1 MTSPRT
7 TDERVING
15 RVIRRFVD
23 APALCAGIASD
34 IEGVV
39 SSAVRDRGECHLVLT
54 GGTVGIALLRHVG
67 LESSLVD
74 WSDVH
79 IWWGDERFVE
89 TGSPDRNEGQATDA
103 LLSRLDIPAVNI
115 HRMPSATPG
124 VTVDDA
130 AARYSD
136 ELAEYFGADYP
147 QFDLTLLGVGPDAHV
162 ASLFPGL
169 DGIDDIAHTVIAVHD
184 SPKPPPLRV
193 SLTLPSI
200 NASRRVW
207 VVASGADKAE
217 AIRLGLNSPL
227 DDATKRIAPV
237 SAVRGGEET
246 AFYLDDAAAVF
257 IAN

>member
-1 MTSPRT
+1 MTSVRAS
-7 TDERVING
+7 DERTING
-15 RVIRRFVD
+15 RVVRRFVD
-23 APALCAGIASD
+23 STTLCAGIAAD
-34 IEGVV
+34 IEATIVA
-39 SSAVRDRGECHLVLT
+39 AVRERGECHLVLT

-89 TGSPDRNEGQATDA
+89 AGSPDRNEGQATDA
-103 LLSRLDIPAVNI
+103 LLSRIDIPAKNI

-124 VTVDDA
+124 VTVDVA
-130 AARYSD
+130 AAQYSGA
-136 ELAEYFGADYP
+136 LAEFFGADYP

-169 DGIDDIAHTVIAVHD
+169 DGIDDIAHTVIGVHD

-193 SLTLPSI
+193 TLTLPSI

-207 VVASGADKAE
+207 VVASGDDKAE

-227 DDATKRIAPV
+227 DDAAKRLAPV
-237 SAVRGGEET
+237 SAVRGGEGT
-246 AFYLDDAAAVF
+246 AFYLDEAAARL